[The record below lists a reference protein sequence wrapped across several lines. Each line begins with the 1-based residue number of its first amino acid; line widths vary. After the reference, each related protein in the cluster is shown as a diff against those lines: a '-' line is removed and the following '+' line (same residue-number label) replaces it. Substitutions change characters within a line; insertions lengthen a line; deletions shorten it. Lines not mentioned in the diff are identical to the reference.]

1 MGMGMA
7 HCFVEFGAYGAIG
20 DFEIEEGMTEE
31 QILETIDAI
40 TNEFVATEIGW
51 VIVENEEDY

>member
-1 MGMGMA
+1 MA

-31 QILETIDAI
+31 QILETIDVI
-40 TNEFVATEIGW
+40 TNEFVETEIGW